1 MMSEPTS
8 KHKEESAVQQ
18 ALDSPAA
25 AKGLDDSYQPV
36 PDVRDDPAY
45 FARLY
50 DQYATDVLRVC
61 YFYLSDREKAEDVCQ
76 DVFVRLMTTHPLL
89 QPGREKSWLLKVALN
104 RCRDLWRGAWLKRV
118 ILGGPTFEL
127 IPAPDEFSRRD
138 DQQAMMAAINQLPA
152 TFKEVILL
160 HYYQGMNIAEIA
172 QMLELPEG
180 TISSRLSRGRK
191 KLESIL
197 LKGGDAR

>member
-1 MMSEPTS
+1 MSEPTS

-76 DVFVRLMTTHPLL
+76 EVCVRLMTTHPLL

>member
-1 MMSEPTS
+1 M
-8 KHKEESAVQQ
+8 QQ
-18 ALDSPAA
+18 ALDSPAS

-36 PDVRDDPAY
+36 PDVRDDPVY

-89 QPGREKSWLLKVALN
+89 QPWREKSWLLKVALN

>member
-1 MMSEPTS
+1 MSEPTS

-138 DQQAMMAAINQLPA
+138 DQQAMMATINQLPA

>member
-1 MMSEPTS
+1 MSEPTS

-76 DVFVRLMTTHPLL
+76 DVFVRLMTTHPVL

-160 HYYQGMNIAEIA
+160 HSYQGMNIAEIA

>member
-1 MMSEPTS
+1 MSEPTS

-36 PDVRDDPAY
+36 PDVRDDPVY

-160 HYYQGMNIAEIA
+160 HFYQGRYIAEIA

>member
-1 MMSEPTS
+1 MSEPTS
-8 KHKEESAVQQ
+8 KHKEESALQQ

-36 PDVRDDPAY
+36 PDVRDDPVY

-138 DQQAMMAAINQLPA
+138 DQQVMMAAINQLPA

>member
-1 MMSEPTS
+1 MSEPTS

-25 AKGLDDSYQPV
+25 AKGLDDSYQAV

>member
-1 MMSEPTS
+1 MSEPTS

-160 HYYQGMNIAEIA
+160 HYYRGMNIAEIA

>member
-1 MMSEPTS
+1 MSEPTS

-25 AKGLDDSYQPV
+25 AKGLDDSYQPI

-138 DQQAMMAAINQLPA
+138 DQQEMMAAINQLPA

>member
-1 MMSEPTS
+1 MSEPTS

-118 ILGGPTFEL
+118 ILGSPTFEL

>member
-1 MMSEPTS
+1 MSEPTS

-25 AKGLDDSYQPV
+25 AKGLDDSYQPA

>member
-1 MMSEPTS
+1 MSEPTS

-76 DVFVRLMTTHPLL
+76 DVFVRLMTTHPVL

-118 ILGGPTFEL
+118 IQGGPTFEL
-127 IPAPDEFSRRD
+127 LPAPDEFSRRD

>member
-1 MMSEPTS
+1 MSEPTS

-172 QMLELPEG
+172 QMLELPKG

>member
-1 MMSEPTS
+1 MSEPTS

-138 DQQAMMAAINQLPA
+138 DQQAKMAAINQLPA

-197 LKGGDAR
+197 LKGGDAQ

>member
-1 MMSEPTS
+1 MSEPTS

-61 YFYLSDREKAEDVCQ
+61 YFYLSDREKAEAVCQ